1 MGDVSTRT
9 GLPLVSDYSRFLRR
23 HRALLVCLVTL
34 GLLAGLV
41 WSMRQP
47 ATYSATTSIAF
58 VPVPKYVTTP
68 GELLSPGVTV
78 DTDAQLLSSPE
89 VVDAIAHQLGI
100 DPGAVEQRVSVTAT
114 ANSHVLHVTVES
126 RSRTRAAAA
135 ANAGATALIAV
146 RRASLGAL
154 QDDQLNLVR
163 IMLADHEDRLAR
175 AQRRRL
181 VIPATDELFTS
192 VLTLRQALDELE
204 AARDEPAEVLRP
216 AEPPKNKDYAN
227 TEVPLSSGPML
238 GLLVGC
244 LLGAARDR
252 GRLRAPVRATRLSV
266 HPASPA
272 TG

>member
-1 MGDVSTRT
+1 MDDLSTPT
-9 GLPLVSDYSRFLRR
+9 GLPTVTVYSRFLRR
-23 HRALLVCLVTL
+23 HRVLLLCLVTL
-34 GLLAGLV
+34 GLLSGLV
-41 WSMRQP
+41 WSVRQP

-58 VPVPKYVTTP
+58 VQVPKYVTTP
-68 GELLSPGVTV
+68 GELLSPAVTV

-100 DPGAVEQRVSVTAT
+100 DPGAVEPRVSVTAS

-135 ANAGATALIAV
+135 ANAGAAALIGV

-154 QDDQLNLVR
+154 QDEQLNLVR
-163 IMLADHEDRLAR
+163 IMLADHEERLAR

-181 VIPATDELFTS
+181 VVPATDELFTS
-192 VLTLRQALDELE
+192 VLTLRQAVDELE
-204 AARDEPAEVLRP
+204 SARDRPAEVLRS
-216 AEPPKNKDYAN
+216 AEPPKSKDYAN
-227 TEVPLSSGPML
+227 TEVPVTSGPMV

-252 GRLRAPVRATRLSV
+252 GLLRAPVRATRLSV
-266 HPASPA
+266 NPASPV